1 MSAEPTTS
9 NPSSASEPITTA
21 NGSAWAALVS
31 AGIGCAGFGA
41 FTMLSECSK
50 AMGKFLNW
58 YNPSGALSG
67 VAICAIVV
75 WLAVWA
81 VLGTRWQSQRLQ
93 NERKLMICTVVLVL
107 VGILTTFPPFYELF
121 GG

>member
-9 NPSSASEPITTA
+9 NPSSASEPATTA

-67 VAICAIVV
+67 VAICAIVIWLVV
-75 WLAVWA
+75 WTSLTA
-81 VLGTRWQSQRLQ
+81 RWKTLRME
-93 NERKLMICTVVLVL
+93 NERVLMIWTILLVL
-107 VGILTTFPPFYELF
+107 LGIVMTFPPFYDLF